1 MTQDKRGK
9 LGARTN
15 YTSAKSKT
23 CDQRAKKKL
32 SATLLS
38 LLDTEDDLSNIQWG
52 SVPLEVQDWLTVT
65 FARKKEAYSIKPE
78 DQPSIRTISYAVQ
91 ASVLVKRMF
100 RTPTSASGL
109 AYPEKVIAAFKD
121 IDKWD
126 FDVFALNETCEGHS
140 LKYLMCDLF
149 NKYDLLRQFKIPITC
164 LISFASALE
173 VGYSKHQNPYHNVM
187 HATDVTQTVH
197 CIMLH
202 TGMMHWFTDL
212 EILAILFSTSI
223 HDYEHTGTT
232 NHFHVRTR
240 SEMALLY
247 NDKSVLENHHVSAVY
262 QLMQNE
268 DMNILVNLTNEEWR
282 ELRRLV
288 IEMVLA
294 TDMSNHFQQMKYL
307 KHVLK
312 CLQHVKRTDRDKL
325 MSMIVHAAD
334 ISHPS
339 KPWKLHQQWA
349 NALMDEFFKQ
359 GDKEAE
365 LGLPISPLCDRGT
378 TNIAETQIGFIDV
391 IVKPIF
397 SLIIEAAEK
406 IVEPL
411 IYEAFE
417 TGCSSSRDSGY
428 FSGYD
433 CSSCFFWL
441 PDSPMRNF
449 KLTLSGSIEDENKP
463 KLSGNSFEEEENVSL
478 GSVKSESGTCTERNL
493 LISLDIA
500 SFEEHLVHNIEANR
514 KKWKES
520 QEPKS
525 KESPMK
531 ESNKAKDK
539 VSKDKKEGG
548 KPQKTSK
555 PKHHPSKSNKLCIAP
570 QSPTL
575 CDCELCHNRA
585 FEPMDVSFIVYNAG
599 ASELFQ
605 PQPDDEVMDV
615 TESYEELVDNKS
627 SWRKA
632 AGQDTDKN
640 IYEMR
645 GMVPKTKPLRPNESD
660 DVIIEEFIPDD
671 PEPPKESE
679 PPAVP
684 DHNGAQMSP
693 GLGFM
698 SELTKSEVE
707 FFSLWNEE
715 TMRRAAEQQK
725 QDQSRM
731 AADAALQVATS
742 AKQNEGCQ
750 ANSADQNFVLQVIS
764 IDTPIVTN
772 RTESGQHCDP
782 SQKEVASTSALKQ
795 DITTPSNACQQ
806 NETTPRGAGAAAVSV
821 TSLSYGVFKI
831 PQ

>member
-1 MTQDKRGK
+1 
-9 LGARTN
+9 
-15 YTSAKSKT
+15 
-23 CDQRAKKKL
+23 
-32 SATLLS
+32 
-38 LLDTEDDLSNIQWG
+38 
-52 SVPLEVQDWLTVT
+52 VPLEVQDWLTVT

-312 CLQHVKRTDRDKL
+312 CLQTDRDKL

-428 FSGYD
+428 FSGV
-433 CSSCFFWL
+433 F
-441 PDSPMRNF
+441 
-449 KLTLSGSIEDENKP
+449 G
-463 KLSGNSFEEEENVSL
+463 
-478 GSVKSESGTCTERNL
+478 ER
-493 LISLDIA
+493 
-500 SFEEHLVHNIEANR
+500 FT
-514 KKWKES
+514 
-520 QEPKS
+520 
-525 KESPMK
+525 
-531 ESNKAKDK
+531 
-539 VSKDKKEGG
+539 GG
-548 KPQKTSK
+548 K
-555 PKHHPSKSNKLCIAP
+555 
-570 QSPTL
+570 
-575 CDCELCHNRA
+575 E
-585 FEPMDVSFIVYNAG
+585 
-599 ASELFQ
+599 
-605 PQPDDEVMDV
+605 
-615 TESYEELVDNKS
+615 
-627 SWRKA
+627 
-632 AGQDTDKN
+632 DK
-640 IYEMR
+640 
-645 GMVPKTKPLRPNESD
+645 G
-660 DVIIEEFIPDD
+660 
-671 PEPPKESE
+671 
-679 PPAVP
+679 
-684 DHNGAQMSP
+684 
-693 GLGFM
+693 
-698 SELTKSEVE
+698 
-707 FFSLWNEE
+707 
-715 TMRRAAEQQK
+715 
-725 QDQSRM
+725 RM
-731 AADAALQVATS
+731 ILAAD
-742 AKQNEGCQ
+742 
-750 ANSADQNFVLQVIS
+750 
-764 IDTPIVTN
+764 
-772 RTESGQHCDP
+772 
-782 SQKEVASTSALKQ
+782 
-795 DITTPSNACQQ
+795 
-806 NETTPRGAGAAAVSV
+806 
-821 TSLSYGVFKI
+821 
-831 PQ
+831 